1 MNPRQPTH
9 APTSAQLERVR
20 EIIVGRQLGKIEQR
34 LEQLENITPAKSA
47 AVNDTEVGL
56 RMEQLEAKFEAVR
69 DAMQQQVDQVR
80 HELGGEMVNRNHEV
94 RRLAELIQQT
104 AQMRAA
110 AGVTPE
116 DLAAS
121 EHRMHAWAAAWQQ
134 SLEQHLQQREQLWMH
149 YFQQQWQRLHAHMA
163 ASQPPRETQQQIA
176 AAAQALGHAAASLS
190 QWAKS
195 FSSPP

>member
-1 MNPRQPTH
+1 MNPRPPAH
-9 APTSAQLERVR
+9 VPTSAQLERVR

-34 LEQLENITPAKSA
+34 LDQLESASPVKSPAVHDA
-47 AVNDTEVGL
+47 EAGL
-56 RMEQLEAKFEAVR
+56 RMEELEAKFEAVR
-69 DAMQQQVDQVR
+69 DAMQQQVDQIR

-94 RRLAELIQQT
+94 RRLSELIQQT

-110 AGVTPE
+110 AGVTPQ

-134 SLEQHLQQREQLWMH
+134 SLEQHLQQREQLWME

-176 AAAQALGHAAASLS
+176 AAAQALSHAAASLS